1 MASPAQL
8 FQRARRFPLGDRIFS
23 RLVTLQAPYFATI
36 RPRFLRL
43 EPGHCEVAMRNR
55 RAVHNHIGTVNA
67 IAMCALCEVA
77 AGTMMESSLP
87 RGMRWIPRGMT
98 VRYLKKA
105 DTDLV
110 VTVTL
115 PRPPAEG
122 ESADI
127 EVPARV
133 RNTRGETVMEA
144 DIAMY
149 VSPRHREST
158 ATA

>member
-1 MASPAQL
+1 MASPAEL
-8 FQRARRFPLGDRIFS
+8 FQRARRLPLGDRIFS
-23 RLVTLQAPYFATI
+23 RLVTMQSPYFATI

-77 AGTMMESSLP
+77 AGTMMESSMP
-87 RGMRWIPRGMT
+87 RGQRWIPRGMT

-110 VTVTL
+110 CTVAL
-115 PRPPAEG
+115 PRPLEEG
-122 ESADI
+122 ETADI
-127 EVPARV
+127 VLPARV
-133 RNTRGETVMEA
+133 RNAHDEVVMEA
-144 DIAMY
+144 DITMY
-149 VSPRHREST
+149 VSPRR
-158 ATA
+158 